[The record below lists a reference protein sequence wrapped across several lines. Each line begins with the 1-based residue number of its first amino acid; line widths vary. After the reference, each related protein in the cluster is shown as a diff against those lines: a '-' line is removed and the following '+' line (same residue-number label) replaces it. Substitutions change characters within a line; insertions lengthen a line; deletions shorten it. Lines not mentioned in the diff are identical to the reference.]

1 MNYALPLWDVP
12 HVAIHQSEDKFPVH
26 RIYCVGRNYAEHA
39 REMGADP
46 VKEAPFFFCKPNDAI
61 VPSGTVIAY
70 PSMTQNFHHEVEL
83 VVALKSGGVNIKA
96 EAALGHVFGYA
107 VGVDLT
113 RRDLQQAAKDKGRP
127 WDVGKAFDRSA
138 PIGALRAVSSGG
150 HIPQAAI
157 TISVNGAVKQT
168 SDVKD
173 MIWNVP
179 DIITYLSGLFE
190 LKAGDLIYTGTP
202 AGVGPL
208 VKGDRVEA
216 RIAGLPPLDFS
227 IG

>member
-1 MNYALPLWDVP
+1 MNFALPRWDIP
-12 HVAIHQSEDKFPVH
+12 SVAIDQSEQRFPVH

-46 VKEAPFFFCKPNDAI
+46 AREAPFFFCKPNDTV
-61 VPSGTVIAY
+61 VPNGVPIPY
-70 PSMTQNFHHEVEL
+70 PSVTQNFHHEVEL
-83 VVALKSGGVNIKA
+83 VVALKAGGVNIKPD
-96 EAALGHVFGYA
+96 AALDLVFGYA

-138 PIGALRAVSSGG
+138 PIGSIATVAARG
-150 HIPQAAI
+150 HISNAAI
-157 TISVNGAVKQT
+157 SISVNGAVKQT
-168 SDVKD
+168 SDVKE

-179 DIITYLSGLFE
+179 EIIMHLSTLFE
-190 LKAGDLIYTGTP
+190 LKAGDLIFTGTP

-208 VKGDRVEA
+208 VTGDSVAA
-216 RIAGLPPLDFS
+216 RIDGLPPLDFS
-227 IG
+227 VS